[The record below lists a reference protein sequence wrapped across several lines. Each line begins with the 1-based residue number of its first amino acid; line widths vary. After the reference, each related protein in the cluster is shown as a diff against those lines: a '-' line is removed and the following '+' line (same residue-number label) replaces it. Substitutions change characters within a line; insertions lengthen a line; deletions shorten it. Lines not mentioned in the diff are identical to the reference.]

1 MHSNP
6 QSTWWPIT
14 EDGGIGNTANYWPVN
29 SVRSVHC
36 LLVLLVHCFF
46 HSILEKTLKRMQTYS
61 NYNSVMTFSNST
73 FTLWFLSKFDMLL
86 IWTVKN
92 TDIRDGLNLSETE
105 LQTGMDLFNVSDN
118 SQKTQS
124 LLLRLYTIRAD
135 SVALNTTRS
144 MYYF

>member
-1 MHSNP
+1 M
-6 QSTWWPIT
+6 
-14 EDGGIGNTANYWPVN
+14 
-29 SVRSVHC
+29 R
-36 LLVLLVHCFF
+36 
-46 HSILEKTLKRMQTYS
+46 
-61 NYNSVMTFSNST
+61 
-73 FTLWFLSKFDMLL
+73 
-86 IWTVKN
+86 TVKN